1 MNVVRTPDERFENLE
16 DYPFEPNYV
25 EISHSDGT
33 SLRFHYV
40 DEGATNGSPSGE
52 VILCLH
58 GQPSW
63 SYLYRKMIPLLTA
76 GGHRVIAPDM
86 IGFGKSD
93 KPTERESYTYSNHT
107 AWVKAFMEALDLQ
120 NVTLICQDWGAM
132 IGMRMVGLYSDKFA
146 RVVSANGPLPNSH
159 MFKPELVQMMGQMYE
174 ALPTPSK
181 EDLFDAFRNYVPTT
195 FLTWIKYC
203 YESPDFSPRD
213 VMKMTIRGANDAV
226 LDAYM
231 APFPSEEYMMGGRMF
246 PSLVPI
252 LPHSADE
259 LAINDKA
266 WEGLRTFD
274 KPLITAYTKN
284 DPVTAG
290 GEMPFIKYVPGAKGQ
305 KHTKIDGGHFVQE
318 DNPAEL
324 SEVVLQFMKDTPL

>member
-1 MNVVRTPDERFENLE
+1 MNILRTPDERFENIK
-16 DYPFEPNYV
+16 DYPFSPNFV
-25 EISHSDGT
+25 EIEHSDGT
-33 SLRFHYV
+33 PLRFHYL
-40 DEGATNGSPSGE
+40 DEGDPNGE
-52 VILCLH
+52 IILCLH

-63 SYLYRKMIPLLTA
+63 SYLYRKMIPLLTV

-93 KPTERESYTYSNHT
+93 KPTAREDYTYSNHT

-132 IGMRMVGLYSDKFA
+132 IGMRMVGLYSEKFA

-159 MFKPELVQMMGQMYE
+159 IFKPELVQMMGQMYE
-174 ALPTPSK
+174 TLPTPSK
-181 EDLFDAFRNYVPTT
+181 QDLIKAFSNYAPTT

-213 VMKMTIRGANDAV
+213 VMEMIVRGLSEAE

-231 APFPSEEYMMGGRMF
+231 APFPSEEYMVGGRMF

-252 LPHSADE
+252 LPQSAEE

-266 WEGLRTFD
+266 WEGLRKFE
-274 KPLITAYTKN
+274 KPLITAYAKH

-290 GEMPFIKYVPGAKGQ
+290 GEIPLIKFVPGAKGQ
-305 KHTKIDGGHFVQE
+305 KHTKIKGGHFIQD
-318 DNPAEL
+318 DNPEEL
-324 SEVVLQFMKDTPL
+324 SAIVLQFMADNPIN